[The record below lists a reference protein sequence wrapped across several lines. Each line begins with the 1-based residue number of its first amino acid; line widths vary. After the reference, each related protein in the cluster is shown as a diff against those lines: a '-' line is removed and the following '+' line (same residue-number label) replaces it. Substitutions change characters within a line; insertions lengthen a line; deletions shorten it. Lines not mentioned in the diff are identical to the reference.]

1 MGFDLG
7 PLSSLTKALD
17 PGHYIKEAVNSVL
30 PKNMAVVGD
39 VAGALFDVNTGNLV
53 GAAQLGMDAMKD
65 LPQAT
70 KQQGQQGAT
79 NNGASASANPNL
91 EPSPPPNAGKP
102 IDMNQLA
109 DMLNKILELLGKKST
124 PGTADRFH
132 ISETMET
139 IKEKLAAKA
148 EGQSDGGTKTPTPP
162 SGSSNSA
169 TTTTTTTTT
178 THHHS
183 GVGSSVSTAV
193 RDSAHDTA
201 TAAAANAAGAWVGT
215 PTTPPPP
222 QSQGW
227 RGSTNAAPPAPT
239 TAPAAAPAPAASP
252 ASTAAPAAPPP
263 APTPVAS
270 PSTSAAG
277 SANGQTITSLDQ
289 FNSMS
294 DSAVRDAV
302 IHGRIS
308 PELAKDQTAM
318 MAIQQ
323 RMNAI
328 SEMNNLMTN
337 MMKAL
342 HDMQMAVIQN
352 VRV

>member
-91 EPSPPPNAGKP
+91 EPSPPPNGKP
-102 IDMNQLA
+102 VDMNQLA
-109 DMLNKILELLGKKST
+109 DMLNKILELLGKSQPTTTKAGALEALASS
-124 PGTADRFH
+124 AR
-132 ISETMET
+132 
-139 IKEKLAAKA
+139 KEVNERLAARQD
-148 EGQSDGGTKTPTPP
+148 GQSEARTTT
-162 SGSSNSA
+162 SSTGSSNS

-178 THHHS
+178 STTQS
-183 GVGSSVSTAV
+183 NPGLGSSASTAV
-193 RDSAHDTA
+193 RDTA
-201 TAAAANAAGAWVGT
+201 TAAAVNAGTAWVGT

-222 QSQGW
+222 QGVSW
-227 RGSTNAAPPAPT
+227 RGSTNATPPAPT
-239 TAPAAAPAPAASP
+239 ADPAATPAPAGAP
-252 ASTAAPAAPPP
+252 ANTAAPAAPPP

-277 SANGQTITSLDQ
+277 SANGQTISSLDQ